1 VDLSATEMRAVDSP
15 SAVSDYRCQGAVEM
29 ESSVEALKGWAMSH
43 LHWFGQSAF
52 RIRSESGRAVFI
64 DPWRVP
70 ASAGPADLILVTHP
84 HRDHYDRKAIKG
96 LSKQGTIVVL
106 PRSCA
111 GEGQAGIGAGE
122 SLTVG
127 AMRVSGVAA
136 YNQTRRFHPKSSS
149 WLGYLLE
156 VDGIRVYHAGD
167 TDVIAEMR
175 ELRPDIA
182 LLPIGGIFAMDWRA
196 GVEAAGILKASLSIP
211 MHYSWLLG
219 GSSAGRRFAKRVGS
233 RAMVMPRG

>member
-1 VDLSATEMRAVDSP
+1 
-15 SAVSDYRCQGAVEM
+15 M

-43 LHWFGQSAF
+43 LDWFGQSAF
-52 RIRSESGRAVFI
+52 RIRSESGRTVFI

-70 ASAGPADLILVTHP
+70 AGAGPADLILVTHP
-84 HRDHYDRKAIKG
+84 HGDHYDHKAIAGLCKKG
-96 LSKQGTIVVL
+96 TVVVL

-111 GEGQAGIGAGE
+111 GEGETGIAAGE

-127 AMRVSGVAA
+127 VMRVSGVAA
-136 YNQTRRFHPKSSS
+136 YNQSKRFHPKSSS

-156 VDGIRVYHAGD
+156 VDGMRVYHAGD

-196 GVEAAGILKASLSIP
+196 GVEAARILKATLSIP
-211 MHYSWLLG
+211 MHYGWLLG
-219 GSSAGRRFAKRVGS
+219 GRNAGRHFARRIGS
-233 RAMVMPRG
+233 GAMVMPRG